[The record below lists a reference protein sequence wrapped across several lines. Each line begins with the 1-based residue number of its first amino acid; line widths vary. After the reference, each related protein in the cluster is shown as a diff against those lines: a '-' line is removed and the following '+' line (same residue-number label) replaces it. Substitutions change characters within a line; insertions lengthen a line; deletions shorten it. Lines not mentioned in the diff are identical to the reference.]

1 MEEFFW
7 VFWTFSELKS
17 TKFDY
22 GMILDL
28 IIFLEVDLFD
38 SCVFVDMI
46 GVFLTGS
53 LIDLSWT
60 LF

>member
-1 MEEFFW
+1 
-7 VFWTFSELKS
+7 
-17 TKFDY
+17 
-22 GMILDL
+22 MILDL